1 MRIFIYKQMYS
12 EVLQMNITTKKL
24 FTVAAADK
32 IERTIH

>member
-12 EVLQMNITTKKL
+12 GVLQMNVTTKKL

-32 IERTIH
+32 TERTIH

>member
-12 EVLQMNITTKKL
+12 EVFKMNVTTKKL